1 MSRGRLPIA
10 ATCAAMTLCAC
21 GSTAKPQAGATSLR
35 SSQPPG
41 RGVID
46 DPRRKHLTCLQGLH
60 LPVLKLGTTD
70 LLLGAAPAQAR
81 IRFEPTPGA
90 AQEAQISGQVQGAEV
105 IGSAVLFP
113 DAMSDPELKPIED
126 CLAQGVS
133 G

>member
-1 MSRGRLPIA
+1 MSRGRLAIA
-10 ATCAAMTLCAC
+10 SACAAMTLCAC
-21 GSTAKPQAGATSLR
+21 GSSAKPQAGASSLR
-35 SSQPPG
+35 SSKPPG

-46 DPRRKHLTCLQGLH
+46 DPRRRHLTCLEGLH
-60 LPVLKLGTTD
+60 LAVLKLGTTD

-105 IGSAVLFP
+105 IGSALLFP
-113 DAMSDPELKPIED
+113 HAMSDQELKPVEN
-126 CLAQGVS
+126 CLAQGVN

>member
-1 MSRGRLPIA
+1 
-10 ATCAAMTLCAC
+10 MTLAAC
-21 GSTAKPQAGATSLR
+21 GSTAKPKAGGTSVG
-35 SSQPPG
+35 SSQPAG

-46 DPRRKHLTCLQGLH
+46 DPRRRHLTCLQGLH

-70 LLLGAAPAQAR
+70 LLLGAAPTQAR
-81 IRFEPTPGA
+81 VRFEPTPGA

-105 IGSAVLFP
+105 IGSALLFP
-113 DAMSDPELKPIED
+113 NAMSDQELKPIEG